1 MSCYNDRVYRT
12 RVHRS
17 TVGRPTRDDVAK
29 QANISGATVSR
40 VLSGRTDLAISEE
53 TRKKVLEA
61 AEKLGYRPNAA
72 ARALMTGR
80 TGLVGFWMCLQYSR
94 YRSQVLDRMR
104 MVLAGT
110 ELAMAV
116 TDVDEQYTMAHS
128 FDRALR
134 VPIDGIIAFDNSASV
149 EAFAREHD
157 RLAPNVPFV
166 SMGAYW
172 SEEQSFV
179 GIDLQKGAE
188 LAMDHLMETGRKRIA
203 YMASADSALLDT
215 GPRFEA
221 YREKMDG
228 AGLEIRAIG
237 PERATFT
244 DVRETLRAEF
254 QAGPLPEAILCM
266 NDDLA
271 IQAAFALEGLGVKVG
286 QDVAL
291 VGFDGIEETEHCPV
305 PITTVRQ
312 PIEEMCAMTWQFLHA
327 QMEDPSGPL
336 RQHVLTPELIIRE
349 SSRA

>member
-17 TVGRPTRDDVAK
+17 TAGRPTRDDVAK

-104 MVLAGT
+104 IVLADT
-110 ELAMAV
+110 DLAMAV

-172 SEEQSFV
+172 SEAQSFV
-179 GIDLQKGAE
+179 GIDLRSGAD
-188 LAMDHLMETGRKRIA
+188 LAMDHLIETGRKRIV
-203 YMASADSALLDT
+203 YMAPANSDLLDQ
-215 GPRFEA
+215 GPRFDA
-221 YREKMDG
+221 YREKMSECG
-228 AGLEIRAIG
+228 FEGRTIG
-237 PERATFT
+237 TPGVNFV
-244 DVRETLRAEF
+244 DVREALREDF
-254 QAGPLPEAILCM
+254 RGQPLPEAILCM

-271 IQAAFALEGLGVKVG
+271 ISAAFALEGLGVKVG
-286 QDVAL
+286 QDIAL
-291 VGFDGIEETEHCPV
+291 VGFDGIEETEHCPC

-312 PIEEMCAMTWQFLHA
+312 PIEEMCALTWQFLHA
-327 QMEDPSGPL
+327 QMEDPTGPL
-336 RQHVLTPELIIRE
+336 RQRILTPELIIRE